1 MLNSAQIFILSY
13 SFLVKYYK
21 PIEIELINKKR
32 DFDNL
37 EQSVN
42 RDIYLVPLS
51 YTSVEDGV
59 KKIFDERKGK
69 DMSY

>member
-1 MLNSAQIFILSY
+1 MYFAS
-13 SFLVKYYK
+13 LVKYYK
-21 PIEIELINKKR
+21 PLETELINEKR
-32 DFDNL
+32 EFDNF

-59 KKIFDERKGK
+59 RKIFVMRRKDNSQNNAGAEK
-69 DMSY
+69 